1 MKPTVPETG
10 TIIRIEGENAVI
22 MMKGGKSCKGCGMA
36 RIGLCRAGDT
46 SLPLTAKNIVNAGV
60 GDTVEVALDRG
71 TKVKG
76 YFMAYLIPVF
86 SLLSGTLVG
95 QLLGEHFS
103 MQHLDVAGGFLA
115 LLLASLFS
123 FKKLKDLDATH
134 MLVAKKIIS
143 DNIFKRRGK
152 FRGGKVVFKIHRA
165 LHLKGLSFAQ
175 KALFLMFNALL
186 R

>member
-86 SLLSGTLVG
+86 SLL
-95 QLLGEHFS
+95 
-103 MQHLDVAGGFLA
+103 
-115 LLLASLFS
+115 
-123 FKKLKDLDATH
+123 
-134 MLVAKKIIS
+134 
-143 DNIFKRRGK
+143 
-152 FRGGKVVFKIHRA
+152 
-165 LHLKGLSFAQ
+165 
-175 KALFLMFNALL
+175 
-186 R
+186 